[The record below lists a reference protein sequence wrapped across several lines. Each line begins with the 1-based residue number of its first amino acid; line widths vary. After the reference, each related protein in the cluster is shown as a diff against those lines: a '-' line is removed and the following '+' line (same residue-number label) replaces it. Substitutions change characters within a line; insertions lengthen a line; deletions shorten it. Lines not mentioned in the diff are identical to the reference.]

1 MSLSWRSPPTKSTPR
16 FPHRWLAC
24 CFPSQWQKTPLLQS
38 VANWPWSEHRQERLR
53 PHRQLPLPSHLQ
65 LLFLQLR
72 SLRLQHLHPL
82 QFPMPTSR
90 HLFVV
95 SQRKTTSTSPP
106 LLAPESAA
114 ASARATYSLPLAFQP
129 LLLHL
134 PLQSLPPQSLPPL
147 PPHRLLLHLFL
158 PQHLQQLLLLCVA
171 APSR

>member
-1 MSLSWRSPPTKSTPR
+1 
-16 FPHRWLAC
+16 
-24 CFPSQWQKTPLLQS
+24 
-38 VANWPWSEHRQERLR
+38 
-53 PHRQLPLPSHLQ
+53 
-65 LLFLQLR
+65 LFLQ
-72 SLRLQHLHPL
+72 LQHLHPL

-134 PLQSLPPQSLPPL
+134 PLQSLPPQSLPPQSLPPL
-147 PPHRLLLHLFL
+147 PPHRLLLHLLL
-158 PQHLQQLLLLCVA
+158 PQHLQQLLLRCVA